1 VAAKQ
6 DLPGGFEQLVML
18 AVARLGQE
26 AYGMTVRAELEART
40 GRKVSLGAVYS
51 TLDRLES
58 KGYVSS
64 KQSSGGPEREGRAK
78 RFFRVTAPG
87 LRALN
92 EGIAAL
98 DRMREGISAIPK
110 PARAT

>member
-1 VAAKQ
+1 MAPKT

-18 AVARLGQE
+18 AVTRLGE
-26 AYGMTVRAELEART
+26 NAYGMTVRTELETRT
-40 GRKVSLGAVYS
+40 SRKVSLGAVYS
-51 TLDRLES
+51 TLDRLEA

-64 KQSSGGPEREGRAK
+64 KQSAGGEEREGRAR
-78 RFFRVTAPG
+78 RFFRLTTPG

-98 DRMREGISAIPK
+98 DRMREGVSAIPR

>member
-1 VAAKQ
+1 MKQ

-18 AVARLGQE
+18 AVTRLGE
-26 AYGMTVRAELEART
+26 SAYGMTVRSELEERT

-51 TLDRLES
+51 TLDRLEA

-64 KQSSGGPEREGRAK
+64 KQSAGGAEREGRAK
-78 RFFRVTAPG
+78 RFFRITASVV
-87 LRALN
+87 RALN

-98 DRMREGISAIPK
+98 DRMREGVAVVPH
-110 PARAT
+110 PAKAT

>member
-1 VAAKQ
+1 MATKQ

-18 AVARLGQE
+18 AVTRLGDA
-26 AYGMTVRAELEART
+26 AYGMTVRTELESRT

-51 TLDRLES
+51 TLDRLEA

-64 KQSSGGPEREGRAK
+64 KQAAGGAEREGRAK

-92 EGIAAL
+92 EGITAL
-98 DRMREGISAIPK
+98 DRMREGVAAVPR

>member
-1 VAAKQ
+1 MAAKP
-6 DLPGGFEQLVML
+6 DIPGGFEQLVML
-18 AVARLGQE
+18 AVTRLGDS
-26 AYGMTVRAELEART
+26 AYGMTVRGELETRT

-51 TLDRLES
+51 TLDRLET

-64 KQSSGGPEREGRAK
+64 KPAAGGEEREGRAK
-78 RFFRVTAPG
+78 RFFKLTAPG

-98 DRMREGISAIPK
+98 DRMREGVAAIPH